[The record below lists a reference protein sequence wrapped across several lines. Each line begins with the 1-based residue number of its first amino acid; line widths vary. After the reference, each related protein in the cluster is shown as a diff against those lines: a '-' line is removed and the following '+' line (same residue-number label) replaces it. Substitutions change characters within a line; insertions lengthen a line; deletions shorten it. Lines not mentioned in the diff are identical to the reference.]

1 MFSIVRHH
9 KPSISVENCATGKS
23 VATINVGRD
32 HSDKNLN
39 ITIKDL
45 ANPHAVKR
53 VIVTAIS
60 KDGKAVITTSK
71 PIRKGTIITAT
82 LDNEII
88 LTQLV
93 SKIR

>member
-1 MFSIVRHH
+1 MFSIVRHL
-9 KPSISVENCATGKS
+9 KPTISVENFATGKS
-23 VATINVGRD
+23 IATIYVGSQ

-45 ANPHAVKR
+45 ANPHAPKR

-60 KDGKAVITTSK
+60 KEGKAVITTSK
-71 PIRKGTIITAT
+71 PIKKGTIITAT
-82 LDNEII
+82 LDNKII

-93 SKIR
+93 TKIR